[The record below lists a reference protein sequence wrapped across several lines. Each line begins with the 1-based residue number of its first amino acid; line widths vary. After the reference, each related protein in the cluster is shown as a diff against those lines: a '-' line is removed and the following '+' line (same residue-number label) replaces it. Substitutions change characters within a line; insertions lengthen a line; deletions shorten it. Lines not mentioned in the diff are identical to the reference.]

1 MLCEVTYPGF
11 PTQELHIIIDNLEAA
26 QLGANNMQL
35 SIAYQYF
42 KKLGRKCPPMTWRW
56 SRMEINEICPSP
68 PR

>member
-1 MLCEVTYPGF
+1 
-11 PTQELHIIIDNLEAA
+11 
-26 QLGANNMQL
+26 MQL

-56 SRMEINEICPSP
+56 SRMEINEICLSP